1 MGTPMGWTFQG
12 GLGGTTNGRTLGFG
26 TDQVLQIEMVLPNGS
41 HVKFGPTKWEDA
53 SADGY
58 KYPKTTK
65 VTGVCNENPFAESE
79 SDYFWA
85 PCANGVNFNDLWYAI
100 RGGGGG
106 TWGVVLSMHLQ
117 LHKYQGVFRPVIFD
131 WALSSAQEACKATNT
146 EEADCKA
153 HIAEIRSVLAGF
165 YVDFWF
171 DPTEVTGLS
180 SDFSKSC
187 SAPTN
192 VNADCFGGRTNEIVS
207 AWKTR
212 LMEKV
217 PNLIDGGVPEEMIK
231 SSKGAAYE
239 FGDDTDFSL
248 PDKFEKGHRHYGKF
262 NDNQAPGIEP
272 VNSKPNPIIP
282 RTVLLKNKAYWVEF
296 VSLIAASPHGG
307 FFQVPF
313 YLAHADKTDDQM
325 SSLSTPHRK
334 GAVMVFDHLNA
345 VSELA
350 SKYRSEKWFSLI
362 FEGMDFNGDF
372 PGVFGSNHIVPNTLG
387 PIKTDWT
394 KPCPLEWS
402 NEKGEEECIPQQEA
416 VWGTKTLRRLEQIKA
431 NIDPLN
437 LFTSALLLFTGKKY
451 RLKRASE
458 SISGILSLL
467 DKKKKEEKKRRRSP
481 PFHFLRYILVYLH

>member
-1 MGTPMGWTFQG
+1 MG
-12 GLGGTTNGRTLGFG
+12 
-26 TDQVLQIEMVLPNGS
+26 
-41 HVKFGPTKWEDA
+41 
-53 SADGY
+53 
-58 KYPKTTK
+58 
-65 VTGVCNENPFAESE
+65 
-79 SDYFWA
+79 WA

-106 TWGVVLSMHLQ
+106 TWGLVLSMHLQ
-117 LHKYQGVFRPVIFD
+117 LHEYQGVYRQVKFD

-153 HIAEIRSVLAGF
+153 HIVEIRSVLAGF
-165 YVDFWF
+165 FVDFWF

-180 SDFSKSC
+180 SDISKSC
-187 SAPTN
+187 GAPSN
-192 VNADCFGGRTNEIVS
+192 VNPLCFGGRTDEIVS

-231 SSKGAAYE
+231 SSKGAVYE
-239 FGDDTDFSL
+239 LGDESDFSS
-248 PDKFEKGHRHYGKF
+248 PAKFEKGHRHYGKF
-262 NDNQAPGIEP
+262 RDDPPPDIGP
-272 VNSKPNPIIP
+272 FVLVSNPIIP

-296 VSLIAASPHGG
+296 VSLIAASAYNY
-307 FFQVPF
+307 VPF

-334 GAVMVFDHLNA
+334 GAVMVYDLLDPLSA
-345 VSELA
+345 GSELA
-350 SKYRSEKWFSLI
+350 SKYGSEKWFALI

-394 KPCPLEWS
+394 KPCPWEWS
-402 NEKGEEECIPQQEA
+402 NEKREEECIPQQEA

-437 LFTSALLLFTGKKY
+437 LFKCFGCISVPASKHDSSKAKKS
-451 RLKRASE
+451 K
-458 SISGILSLL
+458 I
-467 DKKKKEEKKRRRSP
+467 KKSNQSKKEKKRLRRAKKSKKGKTKKTK
-481 PFHFLRYILVYLH
+481 

>member
-192 VNADCFGGRTNEIVS
+192 VNADCFGCRTNEIVS

-231 SSKGAAYE
+231 SSKGAVYE

-262 NDNQAPGIEP
+262 NDNPTPGIVFP
-272 VNSKPNPIIP
+272 VTSKPNPIIP
-282 RTVLLKNKAYWVEF
+282 RTVLLKNKAYWVKF
-296 VSLIAASPHGG
+296 VSFFVSSPHGG

-334 GAVMVFDHLNA
+334 GAVMVFDNLPAEGGH
-345 VSELA
+345 EGG
-350 SKYRSEKWFSLI
+350 SEKWFSLI
-362 FEGMDFNGDF
+362 FEGMDFNDDF

-394 KPCPLEWS
+394 KPCPSDWS
-402 NEKGEEECIPQQEA
+402 NEKREEECIPQQEA

-437 LFTSALLLFTGKKY
+437 LFKCFGCISAPASKHESSKAKKS
-451 RLKRASE
+451 KIKKSNQSKKE
-458 SISGILSLL
+458 
-467 DKKKKEEKKRRRSP
+467 KKKIKKSKRSKKGKTTST
-481 PFHFLRYILVYLH
+481 LE

>member
-1 MGTPMGWTFQG
+1 
-12 GLGGTTNGRTLGFG
+12 
-26 TDQVLQIEMVLPNGS
+26 
-41 HVKFGPTKWEDA
+41 
-53 SADGY
+53 
-58 KYPKTTK
+58 
-65 VTGVCNENPFAESE
+65 
-79 SDYFWA
+79 
-85 PCANGVNFNDLWYAI
+85 
-100 RGGGGG
+100 
-106 TWGVVLSMHLQ
+106 MHLQ
-117 LHKYQGVFRPVIFD
+117 LNEYQGVFRPVVFE

-180 SDFSKSC
+180 SDISKSC
-187 SAPTN
+187 GAPG
-192 VNADCFGGRTNEIVS
+192 DGGLRCFGGRTDEIVS

-231 SSKGAAYE
+231 SSKGAVYE
-239 FGDDTDFSL
+239 LGDERNFSL
-248 PDKFEKGHRHYGKF
+248 PDKFEKGNRHYGKF
-262 NDNQAPGIEP
+262 KDEPAPGTGPAIP
-272 VNSKPNPIIP
+272 FSNPIIP

-296 VSLIAASPHGG
+296 VSLIAPSPYG
-307 FFQVPF
+307 VLF

-334 GAVMVFDHLNA
+334 GAVMVFDVSATLPA
-345 VSELA
+345 GSELA
-350 SKYRSEKWFSLI
+350 SKYGSEKWFQLI

-394 KPCPLEWS
+394 KPCPWEWS
-402 NEKGEEECIPQQEA
+402 NEKREEECIPQQEA

-437 LFTSALLLFTGKKY
+437 LFKCFGCISAPASKHESSKAIKSKIKKS
-451 RLKRASE
+451 KQSKKE
-458 SISGILSLL
+458 
-467 DKKKKEEKKRRRSP
+467 KKKIKKSKQSKKGKTKKTK
-481 PFHFLRYILVYLH
+481 